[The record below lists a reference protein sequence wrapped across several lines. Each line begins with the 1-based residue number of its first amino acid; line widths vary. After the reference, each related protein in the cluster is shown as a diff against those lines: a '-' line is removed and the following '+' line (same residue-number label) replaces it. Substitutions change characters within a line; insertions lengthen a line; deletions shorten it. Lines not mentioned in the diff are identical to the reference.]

1 MLDLARNDFPCL
13 VWYSVF
19 RLKTP
24 HPLNPMLTMKTNR
37 FARFLILSLLCK
49 VALAADSIV
58 LLNLE
63 NEEEYG
69 PFELVHGEVIELE
82 EGEYKVLN
90 EEDSEARKALISRL
104 KTTIIETVNF
114 REASFDKVIEFA
126 RTIGTEPINII
137 SILGEFEE
145 DELITLQLHNIPAY
159 DFLHYIAEI
168 GGFEIRMDDY
178 AVVFFWP
185 DEWEDWDEGEEE
197 DWEEEDD
204 EE

>member
-1 MLDLARNDFPCL
+1 L

-19 RLKTP
+19 HLKTP
-24 HPLNPMLTMKTNR
+24 HPLNPMPTMKTNLY
-37 FARFLILSLLCK
+37 ALCLILSLLSK
-49 VALAADSIV
+49 VAVAADSIV
-58 LLNLE
+58 LFNLG

-69 PFELVHGEVIELE
+69 PFDLVHGEVIELE

-114 REASFDKVIEFA
+114 REASFEKVMEFA

-137 SILGEFEE
+137 SILGEFDE

-159 DFLHYIAEI
+159 DFLHYVAEI
-168 GGFEIRMDDY
+168 GGFEIRIDDY
-178 AVVFFWP
+178 AVVFYWP
-185 DEWEDWDEGEEE
+185 DEWEEWDEDEDE
-197 DWEEEDD
+197 DWEEDD

>member
-1 MLDLARNDFPCL
+1 
-13 VWYSVF
+13 
-19 RLKTP
+19 
-24 HPLNPMLTMKTNR
+24 MKTNL
-37 FARFLILSLLCK
+37 FALFLIFSLLSK
-49 VALAADSIV
+49 VAIAADPIV

-63 NEEEYG
+63 NEDEYG
-69 PFELVHGEVIELE
+69 PFELVNGEVIELE
-82 EGEYKVLN
+82 GSEYEVLIEEESEG
-90 EEDSEARKALISRL
+90 RKALVSRL

-126 RTIGTEPINII
+126 RTIGNEPLNIV
-137 SILGEFEE
+137 SMLGEFEE
-145 DELITLQLHNIPAY
+145 DEVITLQLHNIPAY
-159 DFLHYIAEI
+159 DFVNYVAEI

-185 DEWEDWDEGEEE
+185 DEWEEWDEDEEE

>member
-1 MLDLARNDFPCL
+1 
-13 VWYSVF
+13 
-19 RLKTP
+19 
-24 HPLNPMLTMKTNR
+24 MKTNL
-37 FARFLILSLLCK
+37 FALFLIFSLLSK
-49 VALAADSIV
+49 VAIAADPIV

-63 NEEEYG
+63 NEDEYG
-69 PFELVHGEVIELE
+69 PFELVNGEVIELE
-82 EGEYKVLN
+82 GSEYEVLI
-90 EEDSEARKALISRL
+90 EEESEARKALVSRL

-126 RTIGTEPINII
+126 RTIGNEPLNIV
-137 SILGEFEE
+137 SMLGEFEE
-145 DELITLQLHNIPAY
+145 DEVITLQLHNIPAY
-159 DFLHYIAEI
+159 DFVNYVAEI

-185 DEWEDWDEGEEE
+185 DEWEEWDEDEEE

>member
-1 MLDLARNDFPCL
+1 
-13 VWYSVF
+13 
-19 RLKTP
+19 
-24 HPLNPMLTMKTNR
+24 MKTNL
-37 FARFLILSLLCK
+37 FALFLIFSLLSK
-49 VALAADSIV
+49 VAIAADSIV
-58 LLNLE
+58 LFNLE

-137 SILGEFEE
+137 SILGECEEE
-145 DELITLQLHNIPAY
+145 DFITLQLHNIPAY
-159 DFLHYIAEI
+159 DFLHYVAEI
-168 GGFEIRMDDY
+168 GGFEIRIDDY
-178 AVVFFWP
+178 AVVFYWP
-185 DEWEDWDEGEEE
+185 DEWDEDVDEDW
-197 DWEEEDD
+197 EEDD